1 MSKEIDTSDRTIA
14 ILVALLFLLIAAFAV
29 AWWFLKPPP
38 NPASNVSFAKIG
50 PLGLQAETFT
60 MRASLAVQTDLSNA
74 KEAEKNRSQIE
85 KFLQIRL
92 QNIDPN
98 LLISK
103 DANKFTLLQAQL
115 TKDVKDKYPKIN
127 VQQVWITDFV
137 TSMD

>member
-1 MSKEIDTSDRTIA
+1 MSKEVDTSDRTIA
-14 ILVALLFLLIAAFAV
+14 ILVALLFLLIAGFAA
-29 AWWFLKPPP
+29 AWWFLKPPV
-38 NPASNVSFAKIG
+38 NPANNISFAKIG
-50 PLGLQAETFT
+50 PLGLRAETFT
-60 MRASLAVQTDLSNA
+60 MRTSMAVQTDLANA
-74 KEAEKNRSQIE
+74 KDIEKSRSQIE

-103 DANKFTLLQAQL
+103 DANKFNILQTQL
-115 TKDVKDKYPKIN
+115 TKDVKENYPKIG